1 MSGLRMAQY
10 GVGHG
15 HAAGKARAMIANR
28 DVELLGV
35 YEADPDALAR
45 ARASGV
51 YGQARWYDSAEQM
64 LDDGSIDAIAIEGRN
79 DESLA
84 QAHQAI
90 DAGKHLWYDK
100 PAGDD
105 WASYLSLIEKVRRA
119 GKHLQMGY
127 MLRYHDAF
135 QTVSRMARD
144 GQLGDVFQVRA
155 NMSTHVAPSN
165 PSNLNNRAL
174 IARHRGGMFFDLGG
188 HVLDQV
194 LWITGRPRRV
204 TAFLQNHGTPQ
215 LPQLADNTIAVL
227 EYERALASVEIS
239 GLAVSAGARRFEV
252 HGTGGSAIVVDQ
264 FEQAGKVRLITREGD
279 QELSVGH
286 PSRQEQYERELAAFV
301 ATVRGQQ
308 QPDRPLEHEVLVQE
322 TLLRSTGGIAGG

>member
-1 MSGLRMAQY
+1 MSRLRMAQY

-15 HAAGKARAMIANR
+15 HASGKARAMVANG

-35 YEADPDALAR
+35 YEADKDARER
-45 ARASGV
+45 ARSSGV
-51 YGQARWYDSAEQM
+51 YGDARWYDSAEQM
-64 LDDGSIDAIAIEGRN
+64 LGDGSIDAVAVEGRN

-105 WASYLSLIEKVRRA
+105 WATYLSLIEKVRRT

-144 GQLGDVFQVRA
+144 GQLGEVFHVRA
-155 NMSTHVAPSN
+155 NMATYVAPTN
-165 PSNLNNRAL
+165 PANLNNRAL

-204 TAFLQNHGTPQ
+204 TAFLQNAATPD
-215 LPQLADNTIAVL
+215 LPQFADNTIAVL
-227 EYERALASVEIS
+227 EYERALANVEIN
-239 GLAVSAGARRFEV
+239 GLTVSAGARRFEV

-264 FEQAGKVRLITREGD
+264 FEQAGKVKLLTRDGE

-286 PSRQEQYERELAAFV
+286 PSRQEQYERELTAFV
-301 ATVRGQQ
+301 ATLRGEQP
-308 QPDRPLEHEVLVQE
+308 PDRPPEHELLVQE
-322 TLLRSTGGIAGG
+322 TLLRATGRIA

>member
-1 MSGLRMAQY
+1 M
-10 GVGHG
+10 
-15 HAAGKARAMIANR
+15 
-28 DVELLGV
+28 LG
-35 YEADPDALAR
+35 
-45 ARASGV
+45 
-51 YGQARWYDSAEQM
+51 
-64 LDDGSIDAIAIEGRN
+64 DGSIDAIAIEGRN

-90 DAGKHLWYDK
+90 DADKHLWYDK

-144 GQLGDVFQVRA
+144 GQLGDVFHVRA
-155 NMSTHVAPSN
+155 NMATYVAPTN
-165 PSNLNNRAL
+165 PANLNNRAL

-194 LWITGRPRRV
+194 LWVTGRPRRV
-204 TAFLQNHGTPQ
+204 TAFLQNAATPD
-215 LPQLADNTIAVL
+215 LPQFADNTIAVL
-227 EYERALASVEIS
+227 EYERALANIEIN
-239 GLAVSAGARRFEV
+239 GLTVSAGARRFEV

-264 FEQAGKVRLITREGD
+264 FEQAGKVKLLTREGE
-279 QELSVGH
+279 QVLSVGH
-286 PSRQEQYERELAAFV
+286 PSRQEQYERELTAFV
-301 ATVRGQQ
+301 GTVRGQQ
-308 QPDRPLEHEVLVQE
+308 PPDRPLEHEVLVQE
-322 TLLRSTGGIAGG
+322 TLLRLTGGVPGG